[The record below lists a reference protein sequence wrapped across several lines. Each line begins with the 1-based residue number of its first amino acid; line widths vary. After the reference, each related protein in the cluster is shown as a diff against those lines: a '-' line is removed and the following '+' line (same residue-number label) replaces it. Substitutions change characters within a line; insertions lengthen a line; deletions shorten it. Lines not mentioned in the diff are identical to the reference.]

1 MTTSTTSQPQ
11 AGHPVRVRASDADRN
26 ATVDLVQDAIARG
39 LLTHDEGGE
48 RMSAAYA
55 ATYRDELPVL
65 TADLPPA
72 GPAPLLASGWQALW
86 PMLVVQPRHEMR
98 ATRAAGI
105 QSERFVVMAL
115 VALCLVALVLPDV
128 QRAPKSDVGRGGIT
142 ILGLPCGRPVAQ
154 AVLGRTEV

>member
-72 GPAPLLASGWQALW
+72 GPAPLPASGWRPLW
-86 PMLVVQPRHEMR
+86 AMLVVQLRHEVH

-105 QSERFVVMAL
+105 RSQRFAIMAV
-115 VALCLVALVLPDV
+115 VALCLVALVVAGIAGAFHGGPGFDG
-128 QRAPKSDVGRGGIT
+128 PGPGFRGG
-142 ILGLPCGRPVAQ
+142 R
-154 AVLGRTEV
+154 